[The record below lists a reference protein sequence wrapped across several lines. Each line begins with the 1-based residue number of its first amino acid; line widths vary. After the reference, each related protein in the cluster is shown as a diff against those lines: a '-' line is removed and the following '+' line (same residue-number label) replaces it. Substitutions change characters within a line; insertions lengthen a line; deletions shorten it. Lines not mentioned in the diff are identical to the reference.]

1 MEERPDENKDVLA
14 VFSRGATHIYLKKVM
29 ASSLKKKKLFRSP
42 FCVKCARLDSLN
54 VFLTWGETISVMA
67 DISRGIFFATHEKTH
82 LGRNKILL
90 DSRRDDW
97 VRIKF
102 IVDSKV

>member
-1 MEERPDENKDVLA
+1 
-14 VFSRGATHIYLKKVM
+14 
-29 ASSLKKKKLFRSP
+29 
-42 FCVKCARLDSLN
+42 
-54 VFLTWGETISVMA
+54 MA